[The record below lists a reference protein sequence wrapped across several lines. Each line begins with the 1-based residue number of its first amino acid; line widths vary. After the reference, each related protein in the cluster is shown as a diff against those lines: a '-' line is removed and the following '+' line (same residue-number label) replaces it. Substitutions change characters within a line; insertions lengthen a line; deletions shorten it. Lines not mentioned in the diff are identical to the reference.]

1 MRKNLLIILTV
12 IMFFATACSKPI
24 TESSDGQTAKSSQP
38 NSTSEPTI
46 SDNTSDSESKSEDPF
61 DTSMEMP
68 EISSTVTVSD
78 QEPEQSTEKEDNA
91 LSIEITVNGH
101 TFSAT
106 LYDNETTRAFKELL
120 PLTLDMN
127 ELNGNEKYYYL
138 SDSLPT
144 DSSRPSIINV
154 GDIMLYGSDCLVIFY
169 ESFLTSYSYTPI
181 GKIDNP
187 DGLTAALGNGSV
199 QVAFN

>member
-1 MRKNLLIILTV
+1 MRKILLIILAV
-12 IMFFATACSKPI
+12 IMFSATACSEPI
-24 TESSDGQTAKSSQP
+24 SESSDGQTAASYQP

-46 SDNTSDSESKSEDPF
+46 SDNTSDSESKSENSF
-61 DTSMEMP
+61 DTSTEIT
-68 EISSTVTVSD
+68 EISSMVTVSD
-78 QEPEQSTEKEDNA
+78 QEPEQSTDKEDNA

-106 LYDNETTRAFKELL
+106 LYDNETTRAFQELL

-144 DSSRPSIINV
+144 DSSRPSRINA
-154 GDIMLYGSDCLVIFY
+154 GDIMLYGSECLVIFY
-169 ESFLTSYSYTPI
+169 ESFSTSYSYTPI

-187 DGLTAALGNGSV
+187 DELAAALGSGSV